1 MADDDQYLALA
12 ELCSYLG
19 ISRSL
24 GYKLSHRN
32 AIPKF
37 KPTNGKIWFKKSDI
51 DAWFNAHRIM
61 SEQELET
68 ITN

>member
-1 MADDDQYLALA
+1 MADNDKYLTLA

-24 GYKLSHRN
+24 GYKLSHRC

-37 KPTNGKIWFKKSDI
+37 KPTGGHLLFKRSDV
-51 DAWFNAHRIM
+51 DQWVNDHRIM
-61 SEQELET
+61 SETELNT
-68 ITN
+68 LTN